1 VAYAPAFGELSIL
14 LGSER
19 IGQWHTICF
28 ERISNVYWVTLLE
41 AEGWA
46 VNVSDTRL
54 DSSTVDDNG
63 RSVHPEG
70 GDSTTWHVLIA
81 T

>member
-14 LGSER
+14 LESER
-19 IGQWHTICF
+19 IGRRHTVCF

-46 VNVSDTRL
+46 VNAPDTRL

-70 GDSTTWHVLIA
+70 GDSTTRHVLIA